1 MKIGYARVSSHGQ
14 SLDIQLKKLKEAG
27 CEKIFS
33 EKVSGVKGVRKA
45 FSAMLNFAR
54 EGDQIIVTRLD
65 RLSRS
70 LLELQK
76 TSKILES
83 KIIDLKILEQDID
96 TSTPS
101 GRLLFNIVGVVA
113 EFEREMINQR
123 AAEGRKAA
131 KEKGVKF
138 GAKKKLSSKDIESI
152 KNLIAMGE
160 SKAELA
166 KLYSV
171 GRSTL
176 YRALEEHKEL
186 NNKQVKVV

>member
-1 MKIGYARVSSHGQ
+1 MKIGYARVSSYGQ
-14 SLDIQLKKLKEAG
+14 SLDIQLNKLEEAG
-27 CEKIFS
+27 CKKIFS
-33 EKVSGVKGVRKA
+33 EKASGVKESRKE
-45 FSAMLNFAR
+45 FNAMLNFAR
-54 EGDQIIVTRLD
+54 EGDQIMVTRLD

-76 TSKILES
+76 TSKILEN
-83 KIIDLKILEQDID
+83 KTIDLKILEQDID
-96 TSTPS
+96 TSTSS

-123 AAEGRKAA
+123 AAEGRKVA

-138 GAKKKLSSKDIESI
+138 GAKKKLSDRDIESI

-176 YRALEEHKEL
+176 YRALEKE
-186 NNKQVKVV
+186 

>member
-1 MKIGYARVSSHGQ
+1 MKIGYARVSSYGQ
-14 SLDIQLKKLKEAG
+14 SLDIQLNKLEEAG

-33 EKVSGVKGVRKA
+33 EKASGVKESRKE
-45 FSAMLNFAR
+45 FNAMLDFAR
-54 EGDQIIVTRLD
+54 EGDQIVVTRLD

-76 TSKILES
+76 TSKILEN
-83 KIIDLKILEQDID
+83 KTIDLKILEQDID

-123 AAEGRKAA
+123 AAEGRKVA
-131 KEKGVKF
+131 KENGVKF
-138 GAKKKLSSKDIESI
+138 GAKKKLSDRDIESI

-166 KLYSV
+166 KLYGV

-176 YRALEEHKEL
+176 YRALEKE
-186 NNKQVKVV
+186 